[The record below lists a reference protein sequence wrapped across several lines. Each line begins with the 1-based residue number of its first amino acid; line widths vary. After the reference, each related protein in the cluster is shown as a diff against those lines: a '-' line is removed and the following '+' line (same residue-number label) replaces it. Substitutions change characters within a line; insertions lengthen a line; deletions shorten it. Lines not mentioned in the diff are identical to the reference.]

1 VFSRVRTVKKCVDG
15 RGSALSA
22 LNPLGSLQRSPRPL
36 AGLRG
41 GGSENEGGD
50 ENKGGMEGERRD
62 GKDIGKGKDGKG
74 GKGEGRRDG
83 GEGDQCGPL
92 SFSF

>member
-1 VFSRVRTVKKCVDG
+1 MR
-15 RGSALSA
+15 
-22 LNPLGSLQRSPRPL
+22 
-36 AGLRG
+36 
-41 GGSENEGGD
+41 EGTRI
-50 ENKGGMEGERRD
+50 KGEWKGERRD

-83 GEGDQCGPL
+83 GEGDQCRPL